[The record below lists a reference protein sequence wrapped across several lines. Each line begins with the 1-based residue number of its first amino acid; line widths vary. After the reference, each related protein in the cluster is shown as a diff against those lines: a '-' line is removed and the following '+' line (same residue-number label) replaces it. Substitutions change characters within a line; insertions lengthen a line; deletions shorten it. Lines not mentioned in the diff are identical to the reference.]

1 MLSSPSVIRRRV
13 RGFTLIEL
21 LVVIAIIAVLIA
33 LLLPAVQQAR
43 EAARR
48 TQCRNNLK
56 QLGIAFHNYHDTYAQ
71 WPIFRARHYNS
82 AGVMFN
88 SYGWMTPLL
97 PFMDQTTVYNAY
109 NLSGN
114 PFDPTN
120 AAAVKSKISGL
131 LCPSTPRAGGS
142 YIWAMNATETAAI
155 LASSPGTTSPSSFS
169 LEVGAIDYIT
179 TEKGPGGNYKNFAVA
194 SGYVQQNNR
203 NEGPLG
209 EFSTDVIIGQ
219 NQLSDRVMSTGI
231 KDVRDGLSNTMLVE
245 ESAGRNVAYIANRS
259 AMGVSSGNIADQG
272 YLQQIY
278 GGGAWCDPWNTIRT
292 NGSDATGTIFSGPCI
307 INCSNIR
314 RYANSATSFNDGGGY
329 YSFHPAGA
337 TVLMCDGSVKFLS
350 QQIAPTTMCAITS
363 RDEQD
368 GPIGDF

>member
-1 MLSSPSVIRRRV
+1 MISSPSVLRRRV

-56 QLGIAFHNYHDTYAQ
+56 QLGIAFHNYHDTYGN
-71 WPIFRARHYNS
+71 WPIFRMTHTNS
-82 AGVMFN
+82 ALTAIN
-88 SYGWMTPLL
+88 SMGWCTPLL
-97 PFMDQTTVYNAY
+97 PFMDQATVYNSY
-109 NLSGN
+109 NLN
-114 PFDPTN
+114 VHPFHPAN
-120 AAAVKSKISGL
+120 AAAVKTRINSL
-131 LCPSTPRAGGS
+131 LCPSTPRASGT
-142 YIWAMNATETAAI
+142 YIWAMNATESQTFLGGGSI
-155 LASSPGTTSPSSFS
+155 PITPSSFS
-169 LEVGAIDYIT
+169 VEVGPIDYIT
-179 TEKGPGGNYKNFAVA
+179 TEKGPGGAYKNFAIA
-194 SGYVQQNNR
+194 AGYVQQNNR

-209 EFSTDVIIGQ
+209 EFSTDVVDGTQ
-219 NQLSDRVMSTGI
+219 GFSDRIMSTSI
-231 KDVRDGLSNTMLVE
+231 KDVRDGLSNTMLIE
-245 ESAGRNVAYIANRS
+245 ESAGRNVGYLANRT
-259 AMGVSSGNIADQG
+259 AVSVAAGTLTDLG
-272 YLQQIY
+272 YKQQIY

-292 NGSDATGTIFSGPCI
+292 NGSDITGAIGGGPCI

-314 RYANSATSFNDGGGY
+314 KYTTGTTTDGGGY

-337 TVLMCDGSVKFLS
+337 TILMCDGSVKFLS
-350 QQIAPTTMCAITS
+350 QQIAPTTMAAITS